1 MVKVLAVATF
11 VVLAVGSHAQPG
23 PAPQSGTE
31 SERQAISR
39 VREQEIATFSSGDVE
54 KLLALCTDDLVL
66 MPPNEPAVVGKE
78 AVRGWAR
85 NLYQQ
90 FKVEGSY
97 TSTADLRVIGDWA
110 FERMSFKLKLT
121 PIAGGAPID
130 EVGKGV
136 HIYRRQA
143 GGAWKIAQDIWNSDK
158 PVATAK

>member
-1 MVKVLAVATF
+1 MMKRFAVVTL
-11 VVLAVGSHAQPG
+11 VVLAMESYAQAG
-23 PAPQSGTE
+23 TAPQSGTE
-31 SERQAISR
+31 ADRQAISR

-54 KLLALCTDDLVL
+54 KLLALVTDDAVL

-78 AVRGWAR
+78 AARAWLR

-90 FKVEGSY
+90 FKIEGSY

-121 PIAGGAPID
+121 PVAGGAPIED
-130 EVGKGV
+130 VGKGFHV
-136 HIYRRQA
+136 YRRQA

-158 PVATAK
+158 PAPTAK